1 MAKVTFVSMWH
12 AIAPASMELLRDEL
26 VALCQKEEKLEFWFH
41 ACHRDTSKWLL
52 REITELKS
60 HTQTPIEIVDVV
72 DRLKA
77 DWCIREPEEQLRH
90 DGFETEAYVRIV
102 YAPGVGSKIPYES
115 KQFISRANQVDRWV
129 IDQCDYLLAYYYDG
143 TLNGATNLVRHGMR
157 NPRVNVIPV
166 ADPATVSQIEKLIG
180 ELDGRQK
187 LIVDGIREG
196 RSHRSIGD
204 ELNISGNR
212 VAQIATKVNGKIMRA
227 IHGPEWW

>member
-41 ACHRDTSKWLL
+41 ACHRDTSKF
-52 REITELKS
+52 K
-60 HTQTPIEIVDVV
+60 
-72 DRLKA
+72 K
-77 DWCIREPEEQLRH
+77 EE
-90 DGFETEAYVRIV
+90 DVRIV

-196 RSHRSIGD
+196 RSYRSIGD

-227 IHGPEWW
+227 IHGPEWWWNQGTIRQR